1 MLSKTVVYLLV
12 LLIIVVTLAA
22 IYRAFHFKLEGFD
35 ASLKG
40 YKDSG
45 SYKTQLKLV
54 QTLGD
59 QRANGRRDY
68 NDMLQSTGVPPEQ
81 QCLVNFYTLGCRFT
95 GYMGPFSGGYFDS
108 ENAVLST
115 LKMGCR
121 TLVLEIDYYADLCEN
136 PFPRLT
142 VRDKKGANLSDP
154 NSDVKCQNKNQ
165 SNILDT
171 CTSISRYAFS
181 NSVPNP
187 ADPLIIVL
195 YIIRVPEDKG
205 DSDYN
210 QVLIKYYS
218 NIAKALR
225 PLLNNAVNILA
236 AGGNYSRQ
244 GQESKLLTNPI
255 STYSGQVLFFCN
267 ADTSIFRSQ
276 SGIPADEDL
285 DYIVNL
291 RLTYT
296 QTQFGVTLNS
306 TTNSDGTKFAL
317 LESVDG
323 YMQLP
328 SDRLSGIQAATNST
342 WTMCFDVDPSVVVPQ
357 ASADQIMQKIG
368 VHCVPLQMWSDDYK
382 YMFDKNHFGQYS
394 FFPKPEHLR
403 YSIPKTAV
411 PAAAAPQTDSN
422 GGHIA
427 APTTM

>member
-1 MLSKTVVYLLV
+1 MLSKTIVYLLV
-12 LLIIVVTLAA
+12 LLITVVTAA
-22 IYRAFHFKLEGFD
+22 VIFRAFYVRLEGFD

-40 YKDSG
+40 YKESG
-45 SYKTQLKLV
+45 SYQTQLKLV
-54 QTLGD
+54 QTLRD

-68 NDMLQSTGVPPEQ
+68 NDMLQATGVPPAQ

-95 GYMGPFSGGYFDS
+95 GYLGPFNGGFFDS
-108 ENAVLST
+108 DNAVLSA

-121 TLVLEIDYYADLCEN
+121 TLVLEIDYYADLCKN

-142 VRDKKGANLSDP
+142 VRDKNGANLSDP
-154 NSDVKCQNKNQ
+154 DSDVKCQNRNQ

-187 ADPLIIVL
+187 ADPLIVVL
-195 YIIRVPEDKG
+195 YIIRVPEDQG

-218 NIAKALR
+218 NIAKGLK

-244 GQESKLLTNPI
+244 SQESALLTNPI
-255 STYSGQVLFFCN
+255 STYSSQVLFFCN

-285 DYIVNL
+285 DFIVNL

-323 YMQLP
+323 YMQIP
-328 SDRLSGIQAATNST
+328 NDRLSGIQAATNAT
-342 WTMCFDVDPSVVVPQ
+342 WTMCFETDPSVVVPQ

-368 VHCVPLQMWSDDYK
+368 VHCIPLQIWSKDSK
-382 YMFDKNHFGQYS
+382 YMFDKSRFGQYS
-394 FFPKPEHLR
+394 FVPKPVRLR

-411 PAAAAPQTDSN
+411 PAEAAPQTDSN
-422 GGHIA
+422 AGRLK
-427 APTTM
+427 APSA